1 MQNVVSEHYF
11 SYLYDKKGN
20 KIKYSRKPQN
30 YGLRADGL
38 SVVYYFDFMLSKPQ
52 LLTDSRLT
60 LEVYDPTY
68 YVSMYYEKPSV
79 VDFSSLPHT
88 CRGEMID
95 PNVDEK
101 TWEYAQALDRS
112 QREADYSLGAVF
124 AQKVI
129 ITCQ

>member
-1 MQNVVSEHYF
+1 MLRVRRGAARLF
-11 SYLYDKKGN
+11 
-20 KIKYSRKPQN
+20 
-30 YGLRADGL
+30 GLRLGQ
-38 SVVYYFDFMLSKPQ
+38 FDL
-52 LLTDSRLT
+52 
-60 LEVYDPTY
+60 
-68 YVSMYYEKPSV
+68 YEKPSV

-101 TWEYAQALDRS
+101 TREYAQALDRS